1 MLNIYRASAGSGKTY
16 QLTLEYIK
24 LLLGYR
30 KENDNGTTELSL
42 YDKYKDAHRRI
53 LAVTFTNKATE
64 EMKRRIISQLS
75 ILAHHTNQSEY
86 LDELINIFHC
96 DEEKIRFCAQETL
109 YTLLHDFSF
118 FNIST
123 IDTFF
128 QQTLRT
134 FTREVGLQ
142 GGFDIELDNN
152 YVTSAAIDKM
162 FSELDEEEHKELLQ
176 WLLKYSEEKVE
187 GGKSWNIYGKDS
199 DKGDI
204 KELARELT
212 KENYKLFREYI
223 LSVTADKS
231 LFRNYLKEL
240 KKIRLDFEKR
250 LQDIGTIAIGIISDA
265 GLKTSDFKNGATSG
279 CNFFNKMAE
288 KKWNKNIVE
297 PPKARFTSL
306 EDEENNWFVKTSP
319 HRAAILSIYPSLN
332 PLVKETLL
340 LFNTE
345 YKTYMTAVE
354 TSKYLYALGILIDID
369 KRIEDYEKEHNILLL
384 SDTSEILNSIIN
396 ENDTPFI
403 YEKTGTQ
410 IDHFMIDEFQDTSR
424 LQWKNFAPLIHES
437 QSHNRDNMIVG
448 DVKQSIYRWRNSD
461 WKLLNNEL
469 SQEFSPSQRV
479 DKVMD
484 TNWRSCANIIRF
496 NNAFFYNAAF
506 RLQNNLTEIID
517 PKEKN
522 FPAITDAYADIY
534 QNIPSK
540 KRNNEGYVE
549 LKMLADSSE
558 NSYQENVLQRI
569 PDILKELQDRGRKL
583 KDIAFLVRTGNQGKQ
598 IVDLLLDLNA
608 KNTDDKYRFD
618 VISNESLLL
627 KNAPVIKLI
636 TGILQYLQNPDNE
649 LNCILAFFEYEISR
663 KKSTA
668 ETAIKN
674 YFRRKEHKEPVF
686 DKEVS
691 DRLIVISQE
700 PLFEMCE
707 QIIELFTKNS
717 LKSEENVYIQAF
729 QDMILE
735 YTSSHPA
742 DLYSFLQWWNHTG
755 SSRAISTPESQD
767 AIQVITIH
775 KSKGLEFKTVII
787 PFCDWSID
795 HDTNKTNLI
804 WCRTHEAPFN
814 ELPVV
819 PLKYGNNLS
828 LTQYAEDYY
837 LEKLHAYIDN
847 LNLAYVAFTR
857 AQEELFIFS
866 PFPAPKSTTINIGH
880 LLYECI
886 FSGNTNCR
894 SQATQAQITLKD
906 YITEQEDDVITLTL
920 GEKISLAPHPAEK
933 QIKENKLPEY
943 LTILPGKRLH
953 LRLQGK
959 SLFQGQNIREYGT
972 LMHELLSSIHSHEDI
987 GEVVDRYTLSG
998 ILSKEQAIN
1007 VKKQIFQWISSP
1019 EVSEWFDPRK
1029 EILTE
1034 TGILQKEGSFYRPD
1048 RVIIGNDKVT
1058 VIDYKFGQSENSKY
1072 MKQIRNYIDLI
1083 KKIGY
1088 PQVEGIIWYPES
1100 GKLIRT

>member
-1 MLNIYRASAGSGKTY
+1 M
-16 QLTLEYIK
+16 
-24 LLLGYR
+24 
-30 KENDNGTTELSL
+30 
-42 YDKYKDAHRRI
+42 
-53 LAVTFTNKATE
+53 
-64 EMKRRIISQLS
+64 
-75 ILAHHTNQSEY
+75 
-86 LDELINIFHC
+86 
-96 DEEKIRFCAQETL
+96 
-109 YTLLHDFSF
+109 
-118 FNIST
+118 
-123 IDTFF
+123 
-128 QQTLRT
+128 
-134 FTREVGLQ
+134 
-142 GGFDIELDNN
+142 
-152 YVTSAAIDKM
+152 
-162 FSELDEEEHKELLQ
+162 
-176 WLLKYSEEKVE
+176 
-187 GGKSWNIYGKDS
+187 
-199 DKGDI
+199 
-204 KELARELT
+204 
-212 KENYKLFREYI
+212 
-223 LSVTADKS
+223 TADKS

-250 LQDIGTIAIGIISDA
+250 LQDIGTTAIGIISDA

-332 PLVKETLL
+332 PLVKETLH

-496 NNAFFYNAAF
+496 NNAFFYNAAS

-534 QNIPSK
+534 QNTPSK

-636 TGILQYLQNPDNE
+636 TGFYNI
-649 LNCILAFFEYEISR
+649 
-663 KKSTA
+663 
-668 ETAIKN
+668 
-674 YFRRKEHKEPVF
+674 FR
-686 DKEVS
+686 
-691 DRLIVISQE
+691 I
-700 PLFEMCE
+700 
-707 QIIELFTKNS
+707 
-717 LKSEENVYIQAF
+717 
-729 QDMILE
+729 
-735 YTSSHPA
+735 
-742 DLYSFLQWWNHTG
+742 
-755 SSRAISTPESQD
+755 
-767 AIQVITIH
+767 
-775 KSKGLEFKTVII
+775 
-787 PFCDWSID
+787 
-795 HDTNKTNLI
+795 
-804 WCRTHEAPFN
+804 
-814 ELPVV
+814 
-819 PLKYGNNLS
+819 
-828 LTQYAEDYY
+828 
-837 LEKLHAYIDN
+837 
-847 LNLAYVAFTR
+847 
-857 AQEELFIFS
+857 
-866 PFPAPKSTTINIGH
+866 
-880 LLYECI
+880 
-886 FSGNTNCR
+886 
-894 SQATQAQITLKD
+894 QIT
-906 YITEQEDDVITLTL
+906 
-920 GEKISLAPHPAEK
+920 
-933 QIKENKLPEY
+933 N
-943 LTILPGKRLH
+943 
-953 LRLQGK
+953 
-959 SLFQGQNIREYGT
+959 
-972 LMHELLSSIHSHEDI
+972 
-987 GEVVDRYTLSG
+987 
-998 ILSKEQAIN
+998 
-1007 VKKQIFQWISSP
+1007 
-1019 EVSEWFDPRK
+1019 
-1029 EILTE
+1029 
-1034 TGILQKEGSFYRPD
+1034 
-1048 RVIIGNDKVT
+1048 
-1058 VIDYKFGQSENSKY
+1058 
-1072 MKQIRNYIDLI
+1072 
-1083 KKIGY
+1083 
-1088 PQVEGIIWYPES
+1088 
-1100 GKLIRT
+1100 